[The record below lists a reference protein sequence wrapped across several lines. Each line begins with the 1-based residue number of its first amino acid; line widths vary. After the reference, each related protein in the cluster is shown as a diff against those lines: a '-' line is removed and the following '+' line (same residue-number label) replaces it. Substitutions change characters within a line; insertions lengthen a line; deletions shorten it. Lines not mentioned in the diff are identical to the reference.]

1 MNFDGIFTPIVTPYK
16 EDFKIDFNNLEKI
29 LNHLVLS
36 KVHGIIIGGTTG
48 EYYAQSI
55 SERIEILKFAK
66 KIVKNKIPLVAG
78 VGSLRTEDCVFLAK
92 ASKNLQYDAILI
104 TSPPYSQPTQKENAN
119 HALTIDRS
127 VDMPIL
133 LYNFPGKMGSEMG
146 RDYLDTVSK
155 SKNFFAIKES
165 SGSPSKLH
173 LLAKDFPQIQISCG
187 ADDQALEFFAWGA
200 RSWVCAGSNFAPE
213 IHIALYEACVLK
225 RDFILGR
232 EIMLTLLPLL
242 DLLENGGKFVQS
254 VKFCMEIQGM
264 PVGPPR
270 LPLRILNK
278 DEKRIV
284 ERVVI
289 TMNQTFDNIK
299 KGK

>member
-1 MNFDGIFTPIVTPYK
+1 
-16 EDFKIDFNNLEKI
+16 
-29 LNHLVLS
+29 
-36 KVHGIIIGGTTG
+36 
-48 EYYAQSI
+48 
-55 SERIEILKFAK
+55 
-66 KIVKNKIPLVAG
+66 
-78 VGSLRTEDCVFLAK
+78 
-92 ASKNLQYDAILI
+92 
-104 TSPPYSQPTQKENAN
+104 
-119 HALTIDRS
+119 
-127 VDMPIL
+127 MPIL

-278 DEKRIV
+278 DEKRII

>member
-232 EIMLTLLPLL
+232 EVMLTLLPLL

-278 DEKRIV
+278 DEKRII

>member
-55 SERIEILKFAK
+55 SERIEILKFTK

-232 EIMLTLLPLL
+232 EVMLTLLPLL

-278 DEKRIV
+278 DEKRII

>member
-55 SERIEILKFAK
+55 SERIEILKFTK

-278 DEKRIV
+278 DEKRII

>member
-29 LNHLVLS
+29 LNHLIDS

-48 EYYAQSI
+48 EYYAQSL
-55 SERIEILKFAK
+55 SERIEILKFSK
-66 KIVKNKIPLVAG
+66 KIVKNRVPLVAG
-78 VGSLRTEDCVFLAK
+78 VGALRTEDSIFLAK
-92 ASKNLQYDAILI
+92 ASKELQYDAILI

-119 HALTIDRS
+119 HALTVDRS
-127 VDMPIL
+127 VDMPVL
-133 LYNFPGKMGSEMG
+133 LYNFPSKMGSEMG
-146 RDYLDTVSK
+146 KEYLEIVSK

-165 SGSPSKLH
+165 SGIPSKLH
-173 LLAKDFPQIQISCG
+173 LLAKEFPQIQISCG
-187 ADDQALEFFAWGA
+187 ADDQALEFFDWGA
-200 RSWVCAGSNFAPE
+200 RSWVCGGSNFAPE

-225 RDFILGR
+225 KDFVLGK
-232 EIMLTLLPLL
+232 EIMLTLLPIL

-254 VKFCMEIQGM
+254 IKFCMEIQGL

-270 LPLRILNK
+270 LPLRTLNK
-278 DEKRIV
+278 DEKRIIELV
-284 ERVVI
+284 LK
-289 TMNQTFDNIK
+289 TMNQSFDNIK

>member
-29 LNHLVLS
+29 LNHLIFS

-278 DEKRIV
+278 DEKRII

-289 TMNQTFDNIK
+289 TMNQTFNNIK

>member
-29 LNHLVLS
+29 LNHLIDS
-36 KVHGIIIGGTTG
+36 KVHGIIVGGTTG
-48 EYYAQSI
+48 EYYAQSL

-66 KIVKNKIPLVAG
+66 KITKNKIPLVAG

-92 ASKNLQYDAILI
+92 ASKDLQYDAILI

-146 RDYLDTVSK
+146 KEYLEIVSK

-173 LLAKDFPQIQISCG
+173 QLAKEFPQIQISCG

-200 RSWVCAGSNFAPE
+200 RSWVCGGSNFAPE

-225 RDFILGR
+225 KDFILGR
-232 EIMLTLLPLL
+232 EIMLTLLPIL

-254 VKFCMEIQGM
+254 IKFCMEIQGM

-270 LPLRILNK
+270 LPLRVLNK
-278 DEKRIV
+278 DEKRTIELV
-284 ERVVI
+284 LT
-289 TMNQTFDNIK
+289 TMNQSFDNIK

>member
-16 EDFKIDFNNLEKI
+16 EDFKIDFDNLEKT
-29 LNHLVLS
+29 LNYLIRS

-66 KIVKNKIPLVAG
+66 KIVKDKIPLVAG
-78 VGSLRTEDCVFLAK
+78 VGSLRTEDSIFLAK
-92 ASKNLQYDAILI
+92 ASKDLQYDAILI
-104 TSPPYSQPTQKENAN
+104 ASPPYSQPTQKENAN

-133 LYNFPGKMGSEMG
+133 LYNFPGKTGSEMG
-146 RDYLDTVSK
+146 KEYLEIVSK

-165 SGSPSKLH
+165 SGSPTKLH
-173 LLAKDFPQIQISCG
+173 LLAKEFPQIQISCG

-200 RSWVCAGSNFAPE
+200 RSWVCGGSNFAPK

-225 RDFILGR
+225 KDFVLGK
-232 EIMLTLLPLL
+232 EIMLTLLPIL

-254 VKFCMEIQGM
+254 IKFCMEIQGM

-270 LPLRILNK
+270 LPLRKLNK
-278 DEKRIV
+278 DEKRIIEKV
-284 ERVVI
+284 LI
-289 TMNQTFDNIK
+289 TMNQSFDNIK